1 MQDTRLIKESE
12 NITRLNLCELEN
24 NLGET
29 LNAVAK
35 SLDRIIIQ
43 HEGKDIAVIVPIED
57 LALIEEMED
66 RIDVEAA
73 EAAIAEEGDNISLAE
88 LKAELGL

>member
-12 NITRLNLCELEN
+12 NRTRLNLCELEN

-29 LNAVAK
+29 LKEVAK
-35 SLDRIIIQ
+35 TLDRIVIH

-66 RIDVEAA
+66 SIDIEAA